1 VLGEEASHGDTEEE
15 GAMSERRGA
24 PFFLFSLR
32 GMQGAKE
39 KALCSF
45 PVAILGEEA
54 STRRHGDTEEEG
66 AVSERRGASFFLK
79 GDARG

>member
-1 VLGEEASHGDTEEE
+1 
-15 GAMSERRGA
+15 
-24 PFFLFSLR
+24 
-32 GMQGAKE
+32 MQGAKE

-66 AVSERRGASFFLK
+66 AVSLQRGALIGGCKGRAPCSFLFPCQVTR
-79 GDARG
+79 DPRRVIRDPCQVTRDPC